1 MSPQIRSMMG
11 ENHLSVRERNCSELG
26 RSRGFL
32 TPYGEAAKYETVRV
46 IQPDPLK
53 REQLHPIRR
62 KPTRR
67 NSLSIATIEKNDVH
81 NYRTADMSDA
91 LGHGVHSAIDS
102 LETARSMAHALAEAL
117 PDDPDDKVDPDRVR
131 ELTSR
136 TLDAWREVKILA
148 AGGEPVAEPFM
159 EQIDLEV
166 LALTLDADD
175 PERLERTA
183 ASAVEAAG
191 KLLSFHAQALLNS
204 RLVAAA

>member
-1 MSPQIRSMMG
+1 MS
-11 ENHLSVRERNCSELG
+11 
-26 RSRGFL
+26 
-32 TPYGEAAKYETVRV
+32 T
-46 IQPDPLK
+46 
-53 REQLHPIRR
+53 
-62 KPTRR
+62 
-67 NSLSIATIEKNDVH
+67 ATIEKNDVH

-102 LETARSMAHALAEAL
+102 LETARAMAHALAEAL

-136 TLDAWREVKILA
+136 TLDTWREVKMLTADGVA
-148 AGGEPVAEPFM
+148 AEEPFM

-166 LALTLDADD
+166 LALTMAADD
-175 PERLERTA
+175 PERLEKTA

-204 RLVAAA
+204 RPDTTG